1 MSESLFQ
8 FNLTL
13 PIVLVVFLGFS
24 QVMRVMFFDPISAI
38 KEARTE
44 AILKKNLLTDLDTQF
59 VLEQQVK
66 LKAEELKTQR
76 LIQEAYQTRVL
87 KAQGE
92 STHKL
97 LVHKK
102 ELANALDAHVEHE
115 TQALKDRQNALS
127 AEKEALVQRITEKL
141 LR

>member
-24 QVMRVMFFDPISAI
+24 QVMRVMFFDPIAAI
-38 KEARTE
+38 KEARAD
-44 AILKKNLLTDLDTQF
+44 AILKKNLLTDLDTAF
-59 VLEQQVK
+59 VLEQQAQ
-66 LKAEELKTQR
+66 LKVEELKTQR
-76 LIQEAYQTRVL
+76 MIQEAYQSRVL
-87 KAQGE
+87 KAQGD
-92 STHKL
+92 STQKL
-97 LVHKK
+97 LAHKK
-102 ELANALDAHVEHE
+102 ELATALDAHVQHE
-115 TQALKDRQNALS
+115 SQALQERQIALS

>member
-24 QVMRVMFFDPISAI
+24 QVMRVMFFDPIAAI
-38 KEARTE
+38 KEARSDE
-44 AILKKNLLTDLDTQF
+44 ILKKNLLTDLDTQF
-59 VLEQQVK
+59 VLEQQVQ

-97 LVHKK
+97 LAHKK
-102 ELANALDAHVEHE
+102 ELANALDAHVQHE
-115 TQALKDRQNALS
+115 TQALKDRQDALS

>member
-24 QVMRVMFFDPISAI
+24 QVMRVMFFDPIAAI
-38 KEARTE
+38 KEARAD
-44 AILKKNLLTDLDTQF
+44 AILKKNLLTDLDTAF
-59 VLEQQVK
+59 VLEQQAQ
-66 LKAEELKTQR
+66 LKVEELKTQR
-76 LIQEAYQTRVL
+76 MIQEAYQSRVL

-92 STHKL
+92 STQKL
-97 LVHKK
+97 LAHKK
-102 ELANALDAHVEHE
+102 ELATALDAHVQHE
-115 TQALKDRQNALS
+115 SQALQERQIALS

>member
-24 QVMRVMFFDPISAI
+24 QVMRVMYFDPISAI

-115 TQALKDRQNALS
+115 TQALKDSQNALS

>member
-24 QVMRVMFFDPISAI
+24 QVMRVMFFEPIAAI
-38 KEARTE
+38 KEARAE
-44 AILKKNLLTDLDTQF
+44 AILKKNLLTDLDTAF
-59 VLEQQVK
+59 VLEQQVQ
-66 LKAEELKTQR
+66 LKTEELKTQR
-76 LIQEAYQTRVL
+76 LIQEAYQSRVL

-92 STHKL
+92 STAKL
-97 LVHKK
+97 LAHKK
-102 ELANALDAHVEHE
+102 DLATALDAHVQHE
-115 TQALKDRQNALS
+115 AQALQERQNALS

>member
-44 AILKKNLLTDLDTQF
+44 VILKKNQQTDVDTAF
-59 VLEQQVK
+59 VLEQQVQ